1 MGYRLKLEKLMY
13 DKRINAKQLSEL
25 TGIRWNTVNDMA
37 KNESKH
43 WSVENLNKIMVAL
56 ELSDLSE
63 LIEYVKEPATGSN
76 PGRLFLMG
84 TYWGQKIL

>member
-63 LIEYVKEPATGSN
+63 LIEYVKEP
-76 PGRLFLMG
+76 PRE
-84 TYWGQKIL
+84 